1 MLHLQIATTAQNAI
15 TWAQYIPA
23 VIGLGG
29 VVIGG
34 LITFGM
40 QAWERRLTRTAKMMS
55 EVAEIV
61 VLSTAIKD
69 GLQTIHMP
77 AVEFKLT
84 KEQINSFA
92 AQAASDWAEVQAK
105 LLRLG
110 LTTNRY
116 ISSAVDQLLESLKT
130 ATNYL
135 DPHNR
140 SGLKTDFE
148 HERHMLGK
156 VEYDEETLVAV
167 SKAPLVRKKRTLV
180 NRREG
185 RPVE

>member
-1 MLHLQIATTAQNAI
+1 MLHLQITPAAENAI
-15 TWAQYIPA
+15 DWAQYIPA
-23 VIGLGG
+23 VIGLTG
-29 VVIGG
+29 VVVGG

-40 QAWERRLTRTAKMMS
+40 QVWDRHLNRTVNMMT

-84 KEQINSFA
+84 QEQIDSFA
-92 AQAASDWAEVQAK
+92 FKATSDWSEAQAK

-110 LTTNRY
+110 LTTNRH
-116 ISSAVDQLLESLKT
+116 ISSAGNQLLNSLKA

-135 DPHNR
+135 DPHSR
-140 SGLKTDFE
+140 PGMKTDFE
-148 HERHMLGK
+148 HESYMLGL

-167 SKAPLVRKKRTLV
+167 SKAPLLRKRRTLAM
-180 NRREG
+180 RQET

>member
-1 MLHLQIATTAQNAI
+1 MLHLQIAATAQNTIA
-15 TWAQYIPA
+15 WAQYIPA

-40 QAWERRLTRTAKMMS
+40 QAWERHLTRTAKMMS

-84 KEQINSFA
+84 KEQIDSIA
-92 AQAASDWAEVQAK
+92 AQAASDWAEAQAK

-110 LTTNRY
+110 LTTNRH
-116 ISSAVDQLLESLKT
+116 ISSAVDQLLTSLKT

-135 DPHNR
+135 DPNSR
-140 SGLKTDFE
+140 PGLKTDFE
-148 HERHMLGK
+148 YSDQMLAN
-156 VEYDEETLVAV
+156 VEFDQESLVVV
-167 SKAPLVRKKRTLV
+167 SRAPFLRKKRRLA
-180 NRREG
+180 RRIKTRLG
-185 RPVE
+185 D